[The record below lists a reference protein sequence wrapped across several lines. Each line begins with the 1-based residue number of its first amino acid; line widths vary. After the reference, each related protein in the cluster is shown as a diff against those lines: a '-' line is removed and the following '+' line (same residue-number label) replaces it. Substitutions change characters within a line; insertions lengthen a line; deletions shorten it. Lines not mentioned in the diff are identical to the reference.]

1 MIKLESV
8 NLLLADVTWASRKSN
23 FPTLS
28 ITQNQIYLNSL
39 ARNKMFPDYDFKTHV
54 YYNVIKYK
62 SVFYLLI
69 SKVPQVGFY
78 ENLIHNKTNQKV
90 IRWARGIKNLRK
102 EMGIPTGTQ
111 RRFKI
116 SKPKE
121 TDNPDIKAFKLTAFK
136 DDVVKSVNL

>member
-23 FPTLS
+23 FPTAS
-28 ITQNQIYLNSL
+28 IRANTFYLNSC
-39 ARNKMFPDYDFKTHV
+39 ARDKMFPNYDAKSHL

-69 SKVPQVGFY
+69 SKIPQNGFY
-78 ENLIHNKTNQKV
+78 KNLINKDHTKFNLQ
-90 IRWARGIKNLRK
+90 WTLGIKNLRK
-102 EMGIPTGTQ
+102 EMGIPTGSQ

-121 TDNPDIKAFKLTAFK
+121 TDNPNIVAYKLTPFK
-136 DDVVKSVNL
+136 EDSVKSINL